1 MAQVQGL
8 SQNSPCL
15 LQHQGPFSSPVFCL
29 TACLCCSL
37 TLWHPP
43 RSVFSGCS
51 TAESPP
57 PDQLFE
63 ALWYVTS
70 VCVLWGLKLKWWQA
84 LSKQSGT
91 GCSSAPG
98 SYFQAKMWDQG
109 SLFLHIVFSKEAINS
124 DCACAWVYLCVLT
137 SPNLKSRPL
146 IYIKNKACE
155 GQAKHSWNF
164 SG

>member
-1 MAQVQGL
+1 MSLNLTFLCSGHFKSFKRSIQFWGLLRPKSAPLLKVSVPLTYGEMYVFFIMYRYHISNFFFIFTITKAAYSLIMAQVQGL

-70 VCVLWGLKLKWWQA
+70 VRVLRGLKLK
-84 LSKQSGT
+84 
-91 GCSSAPG
+91 
-98 SYFQAKMWDQG
+98 
-109 SLFLHIVFSKEAINS
+109 
-124 DCACAWVYLCVLT
+124 
-137 SPNLKSRPL
+137 
-146 IYIKNKACE
+146 
-155 GQAKHSWNF
+155 
-164 SG
+164 